1 MNENK
6 QYVVVTLEREHFG
19 IDIQQVE
26 TIIRMRDITRVPKS
40 PFFIKGV
47 INLRGDIIP
56 VMSLRL
62 KFRLEPDEYTPN
74 TRIVII
80 KTEEHS
86 IGLIVD
92 EVMEVMEFSQESI
105 EVVQGLEKNNS
116 QKWIQGVGKTEQQ
129 LITLININALLEDLL
144 SNKE

>member
-62 KFRLEPDEYTPN
+62 KFRLEP
-74 TRIVII
+74 
-80 KTEEHS
+80 
-86 IGLIVD
+86 
-92 EVMEVMEFSQESI
+92 
-105 EVVQGLEKNNS
+105 
-116 QKWIQGVGKTEQQ
+116 
-129 LITLININALLEDLL
+129 
-144 SNKE
+144 

>member
-1 MNENK
+1 
-6 QYVVVTLEREHFG
+6 
-19 IDIQQVE
+19 
-26 TIIRMRDITRVPKS
+26 
-40 PFFIKGV
+40 
-47 INLRGDIIP
+47 
-56 VMSLRL
+56 
-62 KFRLEPDEYTPN
+62 EYTPN